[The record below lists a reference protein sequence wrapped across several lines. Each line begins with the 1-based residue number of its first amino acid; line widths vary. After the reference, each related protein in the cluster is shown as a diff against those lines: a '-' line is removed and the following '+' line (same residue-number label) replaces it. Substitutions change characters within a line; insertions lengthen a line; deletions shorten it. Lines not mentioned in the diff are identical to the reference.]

1 MDDQLA
7 ASDDDEAEEEDE
19 PSKEESQAEE
29 VADPVDEDVLTN
41 IEAKRDAAIKSM
53 LSKEDLGIIN
63 IRIKETVRILSNLL
77 ELRENGRSRSDY
89 I

>member
-1 MDDQLA
+1 MA
-7 ASDDDEAEEEDE
+7 ASEDDEAEEEEDE

>member
-1 MDDQLA
+1 LA
-7 ASDDDEAEEEDE
+7 ASEDDEAEEEEDE

-63 IRIKETVRILSNLL
+63 IRIKETVRILSNLQ